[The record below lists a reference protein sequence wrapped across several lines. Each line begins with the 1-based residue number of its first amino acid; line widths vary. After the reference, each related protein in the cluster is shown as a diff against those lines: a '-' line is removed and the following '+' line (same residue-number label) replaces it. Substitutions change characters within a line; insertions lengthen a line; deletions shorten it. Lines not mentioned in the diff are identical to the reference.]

1 MHARHT
7 HLEINLEWPAAPQ
20 EGLGG
25 TVATRLSSQLR
36 SALQK
41 LRAGLSLL
49 TKYNLQ
55 QGVRHIRT
63 GDVRT
68 ISSSIRNLTL
78 QKQTTGSV
86 ARPLEEFPVVPL
98 QPGQPLVSVVVP
110 CFNYGRFVVEAVDS
124 VLHQTLTDLEVIVV
138 DGGSTDQSTVE
149 VLRNLER
156 PRTKV
161 LFRDGR
167 HLVGDNR
174 NFGIAEA
181 RGRYICCLDAD
192 DTLEPTYLE
201 KAVFLLETYGHDVVS
216 TTIRFTGERSG
227 TVGVVPIP
235 DLRAMAQGNHVYTC
249 AVFRRLLWTY
259 SGGFFDYG
267 VGRKHVAEDWDFW
280 VRLATLGARIRNIA
294 DEPLFNYRVHQDG
307 SLSSSPDVMP
317 LRRQGEAI
325 RRRNRALLT
334 NAKYRFSR
342 AQRERRLRAASPTT
356 ALMHAMTQ
364 TAAENHRPTL
374 VLAIPYLI
382 VGGAE
387 RLLSQLCG
395 YLVRRGWRVVVV
407 ATSPQD
413 HQHGDSSAWFQQ
425 YTPEVY
431 ALPRFLQPPEWQDFV
446 EYLMISRR
454 PDCLLTAGS
463 EFFSQSLPGLAERFP
478 GMALVDLL
486 FNTGIHTVPH
496 LANRDLYTFALAE
509 NEDVMHWLRAAGWEE
524 SRSRKV
530 LSGVDLDLHAPR
542 PRPADLARAHGVD
555 PDDLVVGYSGRL
567 SEEKA
572 PEVFLDI
579 ARLCRA
585 TPNLRFIMTGA
596 GPMTDTIAQLSAKL
610 PATARFDFVG
620 LVEDVASYLALYD
633 VLVLPSRQDGRPLVV
648 MEALAS
654 GVPVIA
660 SRLGGIPELVEDDRN
675 GYLCSPA
682 DAAEF
687 ADRIRLLAADRQ
699 LVARLKAEARAFAE
713 AHLSADRTLGQYE
726 SALHDAIAYRRRLMT
741 TAPDDVGADEEQ
753 GGRARNAH
761 RSSTDDEVRL
771 VP

>member
-1 MHARHT
+1 MVAGGPV
-7 HLEINLEWPAAPQ
+7 LELNPEWPAAPQ
-20 EGLGG
+20 EGLAG
-25 TVATRLSSQLR
+25 TAATRLSSQLR

-49 TKYNLQ
+49 TKHNLQ

-63 GDVRT
+63 RDVRT
-68 ISSSIRNLTL
+68 IFSSIRNLTL
-78 QKQTTGSV
+78 QKQTTV
-86 ARPLEEFPVVPL
+86 PLARPVEEFPVVPL
-98 QPGQPLVSVVVP
+98 QPGQPLVSVVIP

-149 VLRNLER
+149 VLHNLER
-156 PRTKV
+156 PRTRV
-161 LFRDGR
+161 MLRDGR

-201 KAVFLLETYGHDVVS
+201 KAVFLLEMYGLDIVS
-216 TTIRFTGERSG
+216 TTIRFSGERSG
-227 TVGVVPIP
+227 TVGVAPVP

-280 VRLATLGARIRNIA
+280 VRLAALGARIRNIA
-294 DEPLFNYRVHQDG
+294 DEPLFNYRIHQEG

-317 LRRQGEAI
+317 LGQQGAAI

-334 NAKYRFSR
+334 GAKYRFSR
-342 AQRERRLRAASPTT
+342 AQRERRLRAASPET
-356 ALMHAMTQ
+356 ALTHAMTQ
-364 TAAENHRPTL
+364 MAAQNHRPT
-374 VLAIPYLI
+374 VILAIPYMI

-407 ATSPQD
+407 ATSSQD
-413 HQHGDSSAWFQQ
+413 PHHGDSSAWFQK

-431 ALPRFLQPPEWQDFV
+431 ALPRFLRPPEWQDFV
-446 EYLMISRR
+446 EHLVISRR

-463 EFFSQSLPGLAERFP
+463 EFFSRSLPGMAERYP

-486 FNTGIHTVPH
+486 FNTGVHTVPH

-509 NEDVMHWLRAAGWEE
+509 NEDVLRWLRAAGWEE

-530 LSGVDLDLHAPR
+530 LSGVDLDLHFPR
-542 PRPADLARAHGVD
+542 PRPTDLALAHGIP

-579 ARLCRA
+579 ACLCQA

-596 GPMTDTIAQLSAKL
+596 GPMTDTIVRLSAKL
-610 PATARFDFVG
+610 PASARFDFVG
-620 LVEDVASYLALYD
+620 LAEDVASYLALYD
-633 VLVLPSRQDGRPLVV
+633 VLVLPSRQDGRPLIVL
-648 MEALAS
+648 EALAS

-660 SRLGGIPELVEDDRN
+660 SRLGGIPELIEDDRN

-682 DAAEF
+682 NAAEF
-687 ADRIRLLAADRQ
+687 ADRIRSLAADRQ
-699 LVARLKAEARAFAE
+699 LVARLKAGARSFAH
-713 AHLSADRTLGQYE
+713 AHLSAENASAQFE

-741 TAPDDVGADEEQ
+741 TVLERS
-753 GGRARNAH
+753 GGRPDR
-761 RSSTDDEVRL
+761 EGVQG
-771 VP
+771 